1 VRGEDT
7 PHPAYEGDAVTDS
20 AAEKTALSAKRQRLE
35 AILKEIGSLV
45 LGFSGGADSTLVLAE
60 ARRVL
65 GRENVL
71 AVTATGDIFVPG
83 ELEDAQAMASRLD
96 VRHEVMETR
105 PLESDAFR
113 TNPTDRCYFCKL
125 KIFGALKDLAKAR
138 GMAAVCDGANTDD
151 EKVYRPGLRATAE
164 LGIRSPL
171 KEAGFAKA
179 DVRALS
185 HELDL
190 PTWDR
195 PAMPCL
201 ASRFPYGQP
210 ITKEALTRVI
220 AAEAV
225 LKALGFECFR
235 VRDHGSVARI
245 EVNPA
250 DIPTLTVQHRVAIVR
265 RLKDLGYTY
274 VALDLEG
281 YRSGAMDEVHQTKR
295 SGDV

>member
-1 VRGEDT
+1 MTRVT
-7 PHPAYEGDAVTDS
+7 AKKIAVPT
-20 AAEKTALSAKRQRLE
+20 KRKRLE
-35 AILKEIGSLV
+35 AILKDLGCV
-45 LGFSGGADSTLVLAE
+45 LIGFSGGADSTLLLAE

-65 GRENVL
+65 GRAGVL

-83 ELEDAQAMASRLD
+83 ELEDARATAARLD
-96 VRHEVMETR
+96 VRHEVLETQ
-105 PLESDAFR
+105 PLESEHFR

-125 KIFGALKDLAKAR
+125 KIFGAMKELAMSR
-138 GMAAVCDGANTDD
+138 GMAAVCDGANADD

-185 HELDL
+185 RRLGL

-210 ITKEALTRVI
+210 ITKAALERVA

-225 LKALGFECFR
+225 LEDLGFACIR

-245 EVNPA
+245 EVDPR
-250 DIPTLTVQHRVAIVR
+250 DIEALSVRHRAMIVR
-265 RLKDLGYTY
+265 KLKALGFTY
-274 VALDLEG
+274 VAIDLEG
-281 YRSGAMDEVHQTKR
+281 YRPGAMDEVHGRGAGR
-295 SGDV
+295 SI